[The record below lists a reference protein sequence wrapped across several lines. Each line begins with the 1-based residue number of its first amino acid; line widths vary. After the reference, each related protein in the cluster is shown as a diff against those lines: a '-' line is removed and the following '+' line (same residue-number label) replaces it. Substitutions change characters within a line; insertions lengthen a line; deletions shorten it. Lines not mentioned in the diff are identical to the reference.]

1 MSAGEWREGISPCW
15 NFCCALIKFKT
26 FASWVA
32 RMFIILKIHIYCTHY
47 ICRPH
52 KKFSRYA
59 KWLLDPQEGA
69 CSSVLNAKW
78 QLKLEN
84 LRHLDGLLFYLAL
97 PRHVSTFVFIARVRH
112 VCVCVSVWVY
122 LCIPLIVLCSLC
134 CVPVRRTL
142 SPN

>member
-1 MSAGEWREGISPCW
+1 
-15 NFCCALIKFKT
+15 
-26 FASWVA
+26 
-32 RMFIILKIHIYCTHY
+32 MFIILEIHIQY
-47 ICRPH
+47 ILYIYIYRPH

-69 CSSVLNAKW
+69 CSGVLNAKW

-84 LRHLDGLLFYLAL
+84 LLHLDGLLFYLARPSARQHIRFYCL
-97 PRHVSTFVFIARVRH
+97 STPR
-112 VCVCVSVWVY
+112 VCVCVSVFVY
-122 LCIPLIVLCSLC
+122 TVDCIVLVVL